1 MAQKKARSK
10 AKSKRK
16 AVKAKAKARPRAK
29 ARKVAPV
36 PKGYHSVTPYL
47 SVRGAAAA
55 IEFYKKA
62 FGAKEKLRMPDG
74 ERIAHAEI
82 VVDGSHIMLADEYPE
97 RGFSAPQP
105 GDKSPVGIM
114 LYIKD
119 VDAAAARAV
128 DAGATL
134 ERPVEDQF
142 YGDRLGS
149 ILDPFGHRWY
159 IATHV
164 EDVSEKEV
172 MRRMQAMQPPPS
184 QQ

>member
-1 MAQKKARSK
+1 MAKNKPRSK
-10 AKSKRK
+10 ATPAKRK
-16 AVKAKAKARPRAK
+16 SAKAKSRAK
-29 ARKVAPV
+29 PRKAAPV

-47 SVRGAAAA
+47 SVRNAAAA
-55 IEFYKKA
+55 IEFYKRA

-74 ERIAHAEI
+74 ARIAHAEI

-105 GDKSPVGIM
+105 GSTSPVGIM
-114 LYIKD
+114 LYLKD
-119 VDAAAARAV
+119 VDAVAARAV
-128 DAGATL
+128 EAGATL

-142 YGDRLGS
+142 YGDRLGG

-164 EDVSEKEV
+164 EDVSEKE
-172 MRRMQAMQPPPS
+172 MQRRMQALQTPP
-184 QQ
+184 Q

>member
-1 MAQKKARSK
+1 MAKKKARSK
-10 AKSKRK
+10 AKPKRR
-16 AVKAKAKARPRAK
+16 AAKAKPRAK
-29 ARKVAPV
+29 ARKTAPV

-62 FGAKEKLRMPDG
+62 FGAKEKMRMPDG
-74 ERIAHAEI
+74 QRIAHAEI

-105 GDKSPVGIM
+105 GSKSPVGIM
-114 LYIKD
+114 LYLKD
-119 VDAAAARAV
+119 VDAVAARAV
-128 DAGATL
+128 NAGATL

-164 EDVSEKEV
+164 EDVSPKE
-172 MRRMQAMQPPPS
+172 MQRRMQALPP

>member
-16 AVKAKAKARPRAK
+16 AVKAKAKARPSAK
-29 ARKVAPV
+29 VRKVAPV

>member
-1 MAQKKARSK
+1 MAKKKARSK
-10 AKSKRK
+10 AKPKRR
-16 AVKAKAKARPRAK
+16 AAKAKPRAK
-29 ARKVAPV
+29 ARKTAPV

-62 FGAKEKLRMPDG
+62 FGAKEKMRMPDG
-74 ERIAHAEI
+74 QRIAHAEI

-105 GDKSPVGIM
+105 GSKSPVGIM
-114 LYIKD
+114 LYLKD
-119 VDAAAARAV
+119 VDAVAARAV

-164 EDVSEKEV
+164 EDVSPKE
-172 MRRMQAMQPPPS
+172 MQRRMQALPP

>member
-1 MAQKKARSK
+1 MARKKVSKRSRPAKRKSIK
-10 AKSKRK
+10 AK
-16 AVKAKAKARPRAK
+16 PRAK

-55 IEFYKKA
+55 IEFYKRA
-62 FGAKEKLRMPDG
+62 FGAKEKVRMPDG

-105 GDKSPVGIM
+105 GSKSPVGIM
-114 LYIKD
+114 LYLKD

-128 DAGATL
+128 EAGATL

-142 YGDRLGS
+142 YGDRLGG
-149 ILDPFGHRWY
+149 IIDPFGHRWY
-159 IATHV
+159 IATHK
-164 EDVSEKEV
+164 EDVSAKE
-172 MRRMQAMQPPPS
+172 MQRRMQALGQP
-184 QQ
+184 Q